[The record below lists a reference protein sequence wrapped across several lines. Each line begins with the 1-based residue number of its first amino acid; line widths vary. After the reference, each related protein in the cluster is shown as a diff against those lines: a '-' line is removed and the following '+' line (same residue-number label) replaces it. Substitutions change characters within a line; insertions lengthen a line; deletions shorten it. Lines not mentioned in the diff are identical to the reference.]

1 MESKLLLVKVI
12 TLLYKEALIKEP
24 QARATALATD
34 VIESIKLPETGTE
47 FSGVRERLL
56 ELKKTATWMVAASTN
71 GPFDKPALLQR
82 IRVAAGDDDS
92 VYTAFE
98 IGMEDPLDLEG
109 KPASESIVK
118 QCQGIKAELQDHLD
132 TRHFLDI
139 AKGMYQR
146 AAFGQGSSTDLRAYF
161 KDVARELN
169 QLAKGM
175 HQQRIKGLVDEI
187 YFENE
192 ESTVD
197 IMQRAK
203 DSLSRDGAL
212 KFGQQAI
219 NEACYDHPGAL
230 RGEFWLVSALSHN
243 YKSGFG
249 LTSFVDMAL
258 YNKPWMIDI
267 NKKPMLLH
275 ISTENEA
282 TQNALTVYSM
292 LIERET
298 GQACAT
304 ASVDPVVA
312 AHYVKEKL
320 SVNGYHTAMC
330 RVDPSDTSVFD
341 IFELIEQKEEEGYEI
356 HAVVLDYPAMLD
368 KRGLSITTAGSELR
382 DLLRRLR
389 NFFTKR
395 KTFCMVFHQLGPGA
409 QQLERQGIEDLV
421 KEVAGKG
428 YYDGSTKLFQEV
440 DVDITLHLERLGE
453 TTWLTMQWAKH
464 RKLKRTPREKWYAA
478 MPLADIGGLL
488 PDIDKEAHFVRD
500 LKPLRQRAGNRDWF
514 QTAATASS

>member
-24 QARATALATD
+24 QARSTALATE
-34 VIESIKLPETGTE
+34 VIESIRLPETGAE
-47 FSGVRERLL
+47 FAGARERLL
-56 ELKKTATWMVAASTN
+56 ELKKTATWMVAASDN

-82 IRVAAGDDDS
+82 IRVAAGEDDS
-92 VYTAFE
+92 IYAAFE
-98 IGMEDPLDLEG
+98 LGMEDPLELEG
-109 KPASESIVK
+109 RPNNGVILK
-118 QCQGIKAELQDHLD
+118 QCSGIKSELQDHLD
-132 TRHFLDI
+132 SRRFLEI
-139 AKGMYQR
+139 AKSMYQR
-146 AAFGQGSSTDLRAYF
+146 AAFGQGPAVELRSYF
-161 KDVARELN
+161 KEVARELN
-169 QLAKGM
+169 QIAKGM
-175 HQQRIKGLVDEI
+175 AHQRIKGLVDEI

-192 ESTVD
+192 ESTID

-203 DSLSRDGAL
+203 DALSRDGAL

-230 RGEFWLVSALSHN
+230 RGEFWLVSAISHN

-249 LTSFVDMAL
+249 LTNFVDLAL
-258 YNKPWMIDI
+258 YNTPWMIDI
-267 NKKPMLLH
+267 HKKPMLLH

-282 TQNALTVYSM
+282 TQNALTVYAM
-292 LIERET
+292 LMERET
-298 GQACAT
+298 GQPCST
-304 ASVDPVVA
+304 ANVDPVVA

-330 RVDPSDTSVFD
+330 RVDPSDTCVFD
-341 IFELIEQKEEEGYEI
+341 IFDLIEQKEEEGYEI
-356 HAVVLDYPAMLD
+356 HGVILDYPAMLD
-368 KRGLSITTAGSELR
+368 KKGLSISTTGSELR

-395 KTFCMVFHQLGPGA
+395 KTFCMVFHQLGPMA
-409 QQLERQGIEDLV
+409 LQLERQGMEDLV

-428 YYDGSTKLFQEV
+428 MYDGSSKLFQEV
-440 DVDITLHLERLGE
+440 DVDISLHIERLAE
-453 TTWLTMQWAKH
+453 SSWLTMQWAKH

-478 MPLADIGGLL
+478 MPLTDIGGLL
-488 PDIDKEAHFVRD
+488 PDVDKEPHFVRD

-514 QTAATASS
+514 HAAVAA

>member
-24 QARATALATD
+24 QARSTALATD

-47 FSGVRERLL
+47 FSGIRERLL
-56 ELKKTATWMVAASTN
+56 ELKKTAAWMVAASDN
-71 GPFDKPALLQR
+71 GPFDKAALLQR
-82 IRVAAGDDDS
+82 IRVASGDDDS

-98 IGMEDPLDLEG
+98 IGMEDPIELEG
-109 KPASESIVK
+109 RPNNNAILK
-118 QCQGIKAELQDHLD
+118 QCSGIKGELQDHLD
-132 TRHFLDI
+132 SRRFLEI
-139 AKGMYQR
+139 AKGMYQK
-146 AAFGQGSSTDLRAYF
+146 AAFGQGPAADLRSYF
-161 KDVARELN
+161 KEVARELN
-169 QLAKGM
+169 QIAKGM

-192 ESTVD
+192 ESTID

-203 DSLSRDGAL
+203 DSLSSDGAL
-212 KFGQQAI
+212 KFGQQAV
-219 NEACYDHPGAL
+219 NDACHDHPGAL
-230 RGEFWLVSALSHN
+230 RGEFWLVSALSHH
-243 YKSGFG
+243 YKSGWG
-249 LTSFVDMAL
+249 LTSFVDIAL

-267 NKKPMLLH
+267 NKKPLLIH

-292 LIERET
+292 LMERET
-298 GQACAT
+298 GQACSTAT
-304 ASVDPVVA
+304 VDPVLA

-320 SVNGYHTAMC
+320 SVNGYHTIMC

-341 IFELIEQKEEEGYEI
+341 IFDLIEQKEEEGYEV
-356 HAVVLDYPAMLD
+356 HGVVLDYPAMLD
-368 KRGLSITTAGSELR
+368 KKGLSMSTTGSELR
-382 DLLRRLR
+382 DMLRRLR

-409 QQLERQGIEDLV
+409 QQLERQGMEDLV

-428 YYDGSTKLFQEV
+428 LYDGSSKLFQEV
-440 DVDITLHLERLGE
+440 DVDITLHIERFGE
-453 TTWLTMQWAKH
+453 NSWLTMQWAKH

-478 MPLADIGGLL
+478 MPLSDVGGLL
-488 PDIDKEAHFVRD
+488 PDIGKVPHFVRD
-500 LKPLRQRAGNRDWF
+500 LKPLRQHAGNRDWF
-514 QTAATASS
+514 QAAAMAA